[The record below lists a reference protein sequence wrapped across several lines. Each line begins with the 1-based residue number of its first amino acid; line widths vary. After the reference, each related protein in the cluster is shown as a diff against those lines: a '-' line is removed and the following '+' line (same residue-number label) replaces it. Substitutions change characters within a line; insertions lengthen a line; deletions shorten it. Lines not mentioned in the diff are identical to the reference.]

1 MHSIEGRRMV
11 ITLSEKVKEGRV
23 QIKKNPSTPNISD
36 ISPKY
41 YIPFM

>member
-1 MHSIEGRRMV
+1 MHSIEGRRLV
-11 ITLSEKVKEGRV
+11 ITLSEKVEEGKV
-23 QIKKNPSTPNISD
+23 LIKNPSTPNISD